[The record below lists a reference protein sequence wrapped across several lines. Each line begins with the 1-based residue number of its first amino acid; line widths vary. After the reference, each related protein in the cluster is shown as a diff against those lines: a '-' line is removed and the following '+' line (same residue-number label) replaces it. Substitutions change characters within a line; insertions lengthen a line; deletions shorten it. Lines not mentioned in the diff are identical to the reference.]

1 LLSKK
6 INQKTIKKIFVC
18 EKKRMKME
26 GKKKEEQRAQKDPLV
41 FL

>member
-6 INQKTIKKIFVC
+6 INQKTIKKTFLC
-18 EKKRMKME
+18 DKKRMKRE

>member
-6 INQKTIKKIFVC
+6 RNQKTIKKTFLC
-18 EKKRMKME
+18 EKKRMKRE